1 MNILLVDDDIPTMDL
16 ILSSIDWPALGIEK
30 VHTAY
35 SCQPAK
41 AILRSENIDLVIS
54 DIEMPKG
61 SGLELLQWIREQGIP
76 TEFVLLTCHEKFEY
90 AATAIK
96 MEVMEY
102 IIKPF
107 DPEIMKLTI
116 RRCAKKIARKKEEQA
131 RLEIGDWHVKNLAR
145 DENAFWLSLLN
156 MPVGDLQTLRA
167 DLAARGLLISADAAY
182 CLIVTRITDYAVKME
197 EMGNKLFVFFLKSL
211 YAEEI
216 FHQPDSARTV
226 IRFEDSDVWVVA
238 AAENSPELE
247 HACARMLA
255 RCEQTL
261 HLHGTCCVGLPR
273 PLTELAAGFM
283 QIQKIMVSSVGH
295 FGGYFREDQA
305 ERESDGQPILNLR
318 EIETLLV
325 RMDKREIL
333 NRIKREMDIR
343 SSMRRLNEHTLHTLR
358 KEVTQA
364 VYAHMLREGVA
375 ATQAVGDEA
384 FDRLSDNACRSPMD
398 LIRWANYLLEKTF
411 QTMEEQSRTDS
422 LVDRVNAYIVAH
434 YFEPLSRDQ
443 IAAEFHLTPQY
454 LAKLYSKKTG
464 KFMMDFLREYRLE
477 QARKLL
483 SRGELSV
490 SEVAMQT
497 GFDNFSYFSTLFK
510 KETGISPQQYRAS
523 MLKLEENSE

>member
-16 ILSSIDWPALGIEK
+16 ILSSIDWPSIGIEK

-35 SCQPAK
+35 SISPAK
-41 AILRSENIDLVIS
+41 TILLDNDIDLVIS

-61 SGLELLQWIREQGIP
+61 SGLELLQWIREQGIS

-116 RRCAKKIARKKEEQA
+116 RRCAQKIARKKEEQS

-145 DENAFWLSLLN
+145 DENAFWMSLLN
-156 MPVGDLQTLRA
+156 MPPGDMGALRA
-167 DLAARGLLISADAAY
+167 EIAARGLLIPTDASY
-182 CLIVTRITDYAVKME
+182 RLIVTRITDYAAKME
-197 EMGNKLFVFFLKSL
+197 EMGNKLFVYFLKSL

-216 FHQPDSARTV
+216 FRRPESPRTV
-226 IRFEDSDVWVVA
+226 IRFEETDAWIIA
-238 AAENSPELE
+238 AADAASSLE
-247 HACARMLA
+247 PACVSMLA
-255 RCEQTL
+255 RCGHTL
-261 HLHGTCCVGLPR
+261 HLQGTCCVGIPR
-273 PLTELAAGFM
+273 PLTDLASGLM
-283 QIQKIMVSSVGH
+283 RIQKIMVSSVAH
-295 FGGYFREDQA
+295 FGECFREEQA
-305 ERESDGQPILNLR
+305 GAESGDEQILNMQEMENLLLR
-318 EIETLLV
+318 K
-325 RMDKREIL
+325 DKREIL

-343 SSMRRLNEHTLHTLR
+343 SSMRRLSEHTLHTLR

-364 VYAHMLREGVA
+364 VYAHMLKEGMQV
-375 ATQAVGDEA
+375 TQAVGDEA

-411 QTMEEQSRTDS
+411 QALEELNRADT
-422 LVDRVNAYIVAH
+422 LVERINAYISAH
-434 YFEPLSRDQ
+434 YAEPLSRDE

-464 KFMMDFLREYRLE
+464 KFLMDYLREYRLE

-483 SRGELSV
+483 ARSDMPV
-490 SEVAMQT
+490 SEVAMNT

-510 KETGISPQQYRAS
+510 KETGMSPQQYRAS
-523 MLKLEENSE
+523 MLKADS